1 MKLICVLIS
10 MILGYGFGCFQTAY
24 IIGRLNHIDI
34 REYGSGN
41 AGTTNAL
48 RTLGK
53 GAALCTFLG
62 DALKGMFAVWIVR
75 FFLAPM
81 VPEINP
87 TFLCLL
93 TGFCAV
99 LGHNFPFFLHFKG
112 GKGIATTA
120 AITMAIDWRMG
131 MVSLV
136 IFVILCA
143 ITRYVSV
150 ASMMLLIAFPI
161 TLTIF
166 HGKENGYIPMLI
178 VALCYMG
185 LGIYRHRANIERLR
199 NGTENRLGA
208 KKMGDGESKK

>member
-1 MKLICVLIS
+1 MMKLLYVLIS

-24 IIGRLNHIDI
+24 LIGRMNQIDI
-34 REYGSGN
+34 RQYGSGN

-62 DALKGMFAVWIVR
+62 DALKGMFAVYIVR
-75 FFLAPM
+75 FLIAPF
-81 VPEINP
+81 VPDLNP
-87 TFLCLL
+87 TLLCLI
-93 TGFCAV
+93 TGFFAV

-131 MVSLV
+131 LVSLV
-136 IFVILCA
+136 IFVVLCA
-143 ITRYVSV
+143 LTRYVSV
-150 ASMMLLIAFPI
+150 ASILLLIAFPI
-161 TLTIF
+161 TMTIF
-166 HGKENGYIPMLI
+166 HGKEDGYIPMLL
-178 VALCYMG
+178 VSLCYTI
-185 LGIYRHRANIERLR
+185 LGIYRHRANIERLK

-208 KKMGDGESKK
+208 KKHS

>member
-1 MKLICVLIS
+1 MELIYVLIS

-24 IIGRLNHIDI
+24 IIGRMNQIDI

-53 GAALCTFLG
+53 GAALGTFLG

-75 FFLAPM
+75 FFIAPM
-81 VPEINP
+81 APEINP

-93 TGFCAV
+93 TGFFAV

-131 MVSLV
+131 LVSLI
-136 IFVILCA
+136 IFVVLCA
-143 ITRYVSV
+143 LTRYVSV
-150 ASMMLLIAFPI
+150 ASIVLLMAFPI

-166 HGKENGYIPMLI
+166 HGKEQGYSWMLV
-178 VALCYMG
+178 VALCYTV
-185 LGIYRHRANIERLR
+185 LGIYRHHANIVRLKS
-199 NGTENRLGA
+199 GTENRLGA
-208 KKMGDGESKK
+208 KKNT